1 MNELLAQGPEFAG
14 DNVTFSKK
22 IEKVDLTADA
32 VCQFWGARAVGDL
45 AAMQTARQI
54 ITEMGGTNPSVMRRA
69 NELRNKGH

>member
-45 AAMQTARQI
+45 AAMQTARQ
-54 ITEMGGTNPSVMRRA
+54 MGGTNPSVMRRA